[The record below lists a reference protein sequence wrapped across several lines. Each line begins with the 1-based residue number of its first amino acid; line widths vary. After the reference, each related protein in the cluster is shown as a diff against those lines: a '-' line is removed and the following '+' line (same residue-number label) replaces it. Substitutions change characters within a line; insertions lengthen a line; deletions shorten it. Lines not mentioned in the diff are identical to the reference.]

1 MGALLNICIT
11 TPRNNVQVL
20 EDVSED
26 YAKKTVTVETFPHY
40 KLITAASIHPC
51 KHAVT
56 MRKLASMMETDG
68 KTFPV
73 DR

>member
-1 MGALLNICIT
+1 MIAAVL
-11 TPRNNVQVL
+11 QVL

-26 YAKKTVTVETFPHY
+26 YARKTVTVENFPHY
-40 KLITAASIHPC
+40 KSITAASIHPC

-56 MRKLASMMETDG
+56 MKKLSSMMESDG

>member
-1 MGALLNICIT
+1 MQTFQQAGS
-11 TPRNNVQVL
+11 VQVL

-26 YAKKTVTVETFPHY
+26 HARKTVTVENFPHY

-51 KHAVT
+51 KHAAT
-56 MRKLASMMETDG
+56 MKKLASMMESDG
-68 KTFPV
+68 RVFPV